1 MNIKKHIPNAITCCN
16 LLCGCLAI
24 VQAFEGNLVYASY
37 LVILAAIFDF
47 FDGFTARMLK
57 VSSAIGKDLDSLAD
71 MVTFGVVP
79 GIVMFKLIQ
88 FSLDGYVQ
96 QYGYLPAIP
105 DYYCSIDYGDKNY
118 GVIPYFGFLITIF
131 SGLRLAK
138 FNNDT
143 RQTESFI
150 GLNTPANTIFICS
163 IILIYNFSNHS
174 DISLNYVRHAFQRGN
189 TFDLDVMPIVQIPLS
204 IIDKCL
210 IHIGLFIFNT
220 YFLCI
225 LSVILSLL
233 LVSEIPM
240 FSLKFKHFKWK
251 GNEIRFIFLALS
263 LLMLITLQ
271 FLGIPLIII
280 LYVLLSLLTNYLA
293 KRKVTAE

>member
-24 VQAFEGNLVYASY
+24 VQAFEGNLVYTAY
-37 LVILAAIFDF
+37 LVGLAAIFDF
-47 FDGFTARMLK
+47 FDGFAARMLK

-79 GIVMFKLIQ
+79 GLVMFQLLKTSLITGNEDFQ
-88 FSLDGYVQ
+88 VFKNNSFLV
-96 QYGYLPAIP
+96 YLPFI
-105 DYYCSIDYGDKNY
+105 I
-118 GVIPYFGFLITIF
+118 IIF
-131 SGLRLAK
+131 SALRLAK

-150 GLNTPANTIFICS
+150 GLNTPANSMVICS
-163 IILIYNFSNHS
+163 LPLIINQHPEIGTL
-174 DISLNYVRHAFQRGN
+174 LNPYV
-189 TFDLDVMPIVQIPLS
+189 
-204 IIDKCL
+204 
-210 IHIGLFIFNT
+210 
-220 YFLCI
+220 LCV
-225 LSVILSLL
+225 LSVGLSLV

-263 LLMLITLQ
+263 LLMLTTLQ

-293 KRKVTAE
+293 KRKVNPE